1 MVFLML
7 RVFPLLVG
15 FLIFL
20 YHVYEDTSRYDYF
33 ISGAQHLDITKMNQ
47 ELHHAK
53 DPKTVENWINNLP
66 WTNHL
71 VLMRQDFN
79 NVFIEVSEHRPRA
92 IWRFGGVISEEG
104 ILFFPNASD
113 IPKDLP
119 IIDAPVSQL
128 DQSTW
133 FLNELEE
140 DLKRAQLWPVR
151 VYQQRSAD
159 WVIELPD
166 HRSFIFGT
174 NDLDNRVKVC
184 KKILPKL
191 TLSNK
196 RWGRVDFRY
205 PKAFAISKNP
215 L

>member
-1 MVFLML
+1 MVILML
-7 RVFPLLVG
+7 RVFPLLIG
-15 FLIFL
+15 LLIFL
-20 YHVYEDTSRYDYF
+20 YHAIEDTSRTDYF
-33 ISGAQHLDITKMNQ
+33 ISGAQHLDITKMNH
-47 ELHHAK
+47 ELSRTK
-53 DPKTVENWINNLP
+53 DSLTVERWIKNSP

-71 VLMRQDFN
+71 TVMRQDFN
-79 NVFIEVSEHRPRA
+79 NVFIEVKEHRPRA
-92 IWRFGGVISEEG
+92 IWRFGGVISDEG
-104 ILFFPNASD
+104 ALFFPNASD

-119 IIDAPVSQL
+119 VIDAPVSQL
-128 DQSTW
+128 EQSTW
-133 FLNELEE
+133 FLDELEE
-140 DLKRAQLWPVR
+140 DLKRVQLWPIR
-151 VYQQRSAD
+151 IYQQRSAD
-159 WVIELPD
+159 WIVELPN

-184 KKILPKL
+184 KKILTKL